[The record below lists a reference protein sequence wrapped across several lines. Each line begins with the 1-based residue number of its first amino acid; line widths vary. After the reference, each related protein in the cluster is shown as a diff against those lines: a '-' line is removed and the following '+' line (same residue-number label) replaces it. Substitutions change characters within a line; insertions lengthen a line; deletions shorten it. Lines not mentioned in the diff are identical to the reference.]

1 MENLVLYIHGKG
13 GNSLE
18 AEHYK
23 NLFSYYDVKGLD
35 YKSNTPWDFIE
46 EVNHIINKIV
56 EQYGNIIIVAN
67 SIGAYFAMNAL
78 SKMKIKKAFFI
89 SPIVDMEKVIL
100 NMMTLANVSE
110 QLLKEKQTINASFG
124 ETLSWN
130 YLNYV
135 RNHPIKWNIP
145 TEILYEEND
154 DLTSLETISDFAKN
168 NNAGL
173 TVMKNGEH
181 WFHTKEEM
189 EFHILPY
196 CSNTANCNSLLHI

>member
-18 AEHYK
+18 AEYYK
-23 NLFSYYDVKGLD
+23 SLFSYYDVKGLD
-35 YKSNTPWDFIE
+35 YKSNTPWDFTE
-46 EVNHIINKIV
+46 EVNPIINKV
-56 EQYGNIIIVAN
+56 MEQYGNIIIVAN

-78 SKMKIKKAFFI
+78 SKMKIKKDFFI

-100 NMMTLANVSE
+100 NMMRLANVSE
-110 QLLKEKQTINASFG
+110 QLLKEKQTINTSFG

-145 TEILYEEND
+145 TEILYAKND

-189 EFHILPY
+189 DFLDQWIKSKLD
-196 CSNTANCNSLLHI
+196 LF

>member
-145 TEILYEEND
+145 TEILYGEND
-154 DLTSLETISDFAKN
+154 DLTSVETISDFAKN

>member
-110 QLLKEKQTINASFG
+110 QLLKEKQTINTSFG

-130 YLNYV
+130 YLEFTRKN
-135 RNHPIKWNIP
+135 PITWNVP
-145 TEILYEEND
+145 TEILYAGND
-154 DLTSLETISDFAKN
+154 NLTSRNTVNSFVENHNANLTI
-168 NNAGL
+168 
-173 TVMKNGEH
+173 MENGEH
-181 WFHTKEEM
+181 WFHTEQQVD
-189 EFHILPY
+189 F
-196 CSNTANCNSLLHI
+196 LHKWIKNVL

>member
-1 MENLVLYIHGKG
+1 
-13 GNSLE
+13 
-18 AEHYK
+18 
-23 NLFSYYDVKGLD
+23 
-35 YKSNTPWDFIE
+35 
-46 EVNHIINKIV
+46 
-56 EQYGNIIIVAN
+56 
-67 SIGAYFAMNAL
+67 MNAL

-110 QLLKEKQTINASFG
+110 QLLKEKQTINTSFG

-145 TEILYEEND
+145 TEILYGEND

-189 EFHILPY
+189 DFLDQWIKSKLD
-196 CSNTANCNSLLHI
+196 

>member
-1 MENLVLYIHGKG
+1 
-13 GNSLE
+13 
-18 AEHYK
+18 
-23 NLFSYYDVKGLD
+23 
-35 YKSNTPWDFIE
+35 
-46 EVNHIINKIV
+46 
-56 EQYGNIIIVAN
+56 
-67 SIGAYFAMNAL
+67 MNAL

-100 NMMTLANVSE
+100 NMMTLANVLE
-110 QLLKEKQTINASFG
+110 QLLKEKQTINTSFG

-145 TEILYEEND
+145 TEILYGEND
-154 DLTSLETISDFAKN
+154 YLTSLETISDFAKN
-168 NNAGL
+168 NNAGV

-189 EFHILPY
+189 DFLDQWIKSKLD
-196 CSNTANCNSLLHI
+196 LF

>member
-1 MENLVLYIHGKG
+1 
-13 GNSLE
+13 
-18 AEHYK
+18 
-23 NLFSYYDVKGLD
+23 
-35 YKSNTPWDFIE
+35 
-46 EVNHIINKIV
+46 
-56 EQYGNIIIVAN
+56 
-67 SIGAYFAMNAL
+67 MNAL

-100 NMMTLANVSE
+100 NMMTLANVLE
-110 QLLKEKQTINASFG
+110 QLLKEKQTINTSFG

-145 TEILYEEND
+145 TEILYGKND

-189 EFHILPY
+189 DFLDQWIKSKLD
-196 CSNTANCNSLLHI
+196 LF

>member
-1 MENLVLYIHGKG
+1 
-13 GNSLE
+13 
-18 AEHYK
+18 
-23 NLFSYYDVKGLD
+23 
-35 YKSNTPWDFIE
+35 
-46 EVNHIINKIV
+46 
-56 EQYGNIIIVAN
+56 
-67 SIGAYFAMNAL
+67 MNAL

-110 QLLKEKQTINASFG
+110 QLLKEKQTINTSFG

-145 TEILYEEND
+145 TEILYGEND
-154 DLTSLETISDFAKN
+154 YLTSLETISDFAKN

-189 EFHILPY
+189 DFLDQWIKSKLDQF
-196 CSNTANCNSLLHI
+196 

>member
-100 NMMTLANVSE
+100 NMMTLANVS
-110 QLLKEKQTINASFG
+110 
-124 ETLSWN
+124 
-130 YLNYV
+130 
-135 RNHPIKWNIP
+135 
-145 TEILYEEND
+145 
-154 DLTSLETISDFAKN
+154 
-168 NNAGL
+168 
-173 TVMKNGEH
+173 
-181 WFHTKEEM
+181 
-189 EFHILPY
+189 
-196 CSNTANCNSLLHI
+196 